1 MPGPDT
7 IIKTQGGKAELTFD
21 IPADW
26 KPAEFAASAMFRF
39 NLDDH
44 PQPDTIKSIYG
55 EFGEKM
61 TGDLAR
67 DNQLGGKNATFETVT
82 VAYPSAEAVKN
93 QQSNTFDEA
102 ISELKTMS
110 DGIILDVRPRYD
122 DWGSVNVVV
131 SDSWYYSPE
140 HEKERFADQLG
151 ELVGNMVKNTGK
163 YEDHVSVY
171 FVDSYGADLATP
183 KVWGGWK
190 IKK

>member
-1 MPGPDT
+1 
-7 IIKTQGGKAELTFD
+7 
-21 IPADW
+21 
-26 KPAEFAASAMFRF
+26 MFRF

-102 ISELKTMS
+102 ISELKTMR

-131 SDSWYYSPE
+131 SESWYYSPE
-140 HEKERFADQLG
+140 HEKERFVDQLG

-171 FVDSYGADLATP
+171 FVDSYGADLTTP